1 MLDLLAQSQTRDMIG
16 LLTKVKIVDNSG
28 AVEGRC
34 IRVYGKKDKGFI
46 GDTVLLSITSIAK
59 GSSIKRGEKY
69 KAMIVRVKKGEINRP
84 FVARWDENAVVL
96 IKGDFTPI
104 GSRIKGPISDLPGA
118 LEKILSIA
126 GPLRI

>member
-1 MLDLLAQSQTRDMIG
+1 MSLSRLCPLCSTYVSFSSKGREEKKERYKTKKNNSEVGGSNKGEKGQTRDMIG

-34 IRVYGKKDKGFI
+34 IHIYGKKDKGFI

-69 KAMIVRVKKGEINRP
+69 KATVVRIKKGEKNNP
-84 FVARWDENAVVL
+84 FITR
-96 IKGDFTPI
+96 
-104 GSRIKGPISDLPGA
+104 
-118 LEKILSIA
+118 
-126 GPLRI
+126 

>member
-1 MLDLLAQSQTRDMIG
+1 MIG

-34 IRVYGKKDKGFI
+34 IRIYGKKYKGYI
-46 GDTVLLSITSIAK
+46 GDTVLLSVTGTAK
-59 GSSIKRGEKY
+59 GSTIKRGEKY
-69 KAMIVRVKKGEINRP
+69 KAMIVRIKKGESLRP
-84 FVARWDENAVVL
+84 FGTRWDENAVVL

-104 GSRIKGPISDLPGA
+104 GSRIKGPISDQAGA
-118 LEKILSIA
+118 MEKILSIA